1 MDRRAVLLTGV
12 AALVVAP
19 AAAEPIPLNRISAY
33 FNALE
38 TVEARF
44 TQFNGDGSISTGTL
58 YIRRPG
64 RMRFEYD
71 PPEQA
76 LVMAG
81 SGRLAVFDNRSNSVK
96 PEEYP
101 LRRTPLNILLEKQ
114 VDLAQRDVVV
124 GHSGDAAATTVVAR
138 DPKNPDIGQ
147 MEFTFAE
154 GPLRL
159 AEWVTVDSLGA
170 RTRVVLT
177 QLKTGGRLRQRLFNI
192 PQEIQSRGG

>member
-1 MDRRAVLLTGV
+1 MDRRTLLLAGA
-12 AALVVAP
+12 AAL
-19 AAAEPIPLNRISAY
+19 AAGPGRAEPIPLDRISTY

-38 TVEARF
+38 TAEARF
-44 TQFNGDGSISTGTL
+44 TQFNGDGTISTGTL

-81 SGRLAVFDNRSNSVK
+81 SGRVAIFDNRSNATR

-101 LRRTPLNILLEKQ
+101 LRRTPLNILLEKE
-114 VDLAQRDVVV
+114 VDLMMRDAVV
-124 GHSGDAAATTVVAR
+124 GHTGDAAATKVVAR

-154 GPLRL
+154 SPLRL
-159 AEWVTVDSLGA
+159 TEWVTVDSLGS

-192 PQEIQSRGG
+192 QQEIRSRGG